1 MPDALRL
8 SELVNEIQETI
19 KDRFQ
24 DEEFWITT
32 EITDVKKYPEKRWCF
47 LKLIEKEGKS
57 VTTEIKGV
65 FWGGTYY
72 QIEKFE
78 RQTGQAFTDGLQVN
92 CLVRINFHKRYG
104 LTLELQAID
113 ATYALG
119 KLALE
124 RDAVINRLLKEN
136 PSIIQLIN
144 GQYITQNNTLPL
156 PVVLQRIALICAPG
170 SDGERDF
177 LQEASKNQQGYAF
190 YIRKFPVLI
199 QGDQSSTFIREQLA
213 QIETMQDLFDIVVI
227 VRGGGSQTDFRPFDD
242 YELSKA
248 VADFPIPVLTGIGH
262 DRNTSIVDL
271 MARAN
276 KTPTKVATAILDHNF
291 TFEQQVLDLKER
303 FFKNLQE
310 LMLTKRAQFLALC
323 VDTTEAA
330 SGFLLRRTSEL
341 AAMTRL
347 VRNLSPSMMLT
358 KGFAILIQDGQ
369 IISDPDKINEGADI
383 TTILK
388 STNIHSNVYQKT
400 PYKNEHDL

>member
-24 DEEFWITT
+24 DEEFWI
-32 EITDVKKYPEKRWCF
+32 
-47 LKLIEKEGKS
+47 
-57 VTTEIKGV
+57 TTEIKGV

-248 VADFPIPVLTGIGH
+248 VAEFPIPVLTGIGH

-276 KTPTKVATAILDHNF
+276 KTPTKVATAIVDHNF